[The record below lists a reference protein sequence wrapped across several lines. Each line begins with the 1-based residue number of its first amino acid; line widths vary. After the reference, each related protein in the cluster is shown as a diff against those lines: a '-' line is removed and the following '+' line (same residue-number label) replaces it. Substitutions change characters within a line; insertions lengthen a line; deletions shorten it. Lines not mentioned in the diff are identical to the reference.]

1 MYLVRWVTALI
12 HNIVLYVQ
20 FTSGKKSLMSREGI
34 LSVKQKWALDA
45 QLGELLRGMEP
56 KVEAQK
62 PTPEEQFQERL
73 DSLLSEFKLD
83 KKEAVDIA
91 RLLC

>member
-1 MYLVRWVTALI
+1 
-12 HNIVLYVQ
+12 
-20 FTSGKKSLMSREGI
+20 MSREGI

-45 QLGELLRGMEP
+45 QLGELLRGLEP
-56 KVEAQK
+56 SAPEEQA
-62 PTPEEQFQERL
+62 PSLEEQFQERL
-73 DSLLSEFKLD
+73 HSLLSEFKLN

>member
-1 MYLVRWVTALI
+1 
-12 HNIVLYVQ
+12 
-20 FTSGKKSLMSREGI
+20 MSREGI

-45 QLGELLRGMEP
+45 QLGELLRGLEP
-56 KVEAQK
+56 QVEEHK
-62 PTPEEQFQERL
+62 PSPEEQFQERL
-73 DSLLSEFKLD
+73 HSLLSEFKLN